1 MREDQAEAGGG
12 SGETL
17 RKSPRVRRLP
27 FDPSRLGNSDCCFP
41 EVGHWGPPLDDD
53 PDYIQHMTELSR
65 MHFLQDAIAVI
76 KAWQAKRTREITEEE
91 GTSSKSGSVEAREPS
106 LKEIFAP
113 LGPEHESAYHPGY
126 RSQQEKEL
134 PTKED
139 SSPATWLLTP
149 NKSDPAPLRAPSREE
164 EWLVLDC
171 SRQDPGYRG
180 WASESPSPSPEKEE
194 STSRGSK

>member
-1 MREDQAEAGGG
+1 MREDQADARSG
-12 SGETL
+12 SGEAL
-17 RKSPRVRRLP
+17 RKPMRVRRLP

-41 EVGHWGPPLDDD
+41 EVSHWGPPLDDD
-53 PDYIQHMTELSR
+53 PDYIQRMTELSR

-76 KAWQAKRTREITEEE
+76 KAWQEKKTREIAEEE
-91 GTSSKSGSVEAREPS
+91 GASSRSGSIEAREPS
-106 LKEIFAP
+106 LKETYA

-126 RSQQEKEL
+126 RGQQEKEL
-134 PTKED
+134 PTEED
-139 SSPATWLLTP
+139 SSPATSLLTP
-149 NKSDPAPLRAPSREE
+149 NKSDPAPLGTPSRAE

-194 STSRGSK
+194 